1 MRANKVTGAD
11 AGRPRQFASR
21 TRLAAR
27 VAQFC
32 RQAARHA
39 MKPLHTNPILGASA
53 LVLSVASY
61 FVVVQGASD
70 EPYTVFRK
78 SDAVVQVGVAMML
91 MLLWAQVAA
100 GIVAGVVR
108 RRVSRWW
115 LPLLLW
121 VLTCE
126 FYLFQSPSGY
136 VQDITRYVAQTH

>member
-1 MRANKVTGAD
+1 
-11 AGRPRQFASR
+11 
-21 TRLAAR
+21 
-27 VAQFC
+27 
-32 RQAARHA
+32 

-91 MLLWAQVAA
+91 MLLWVQLAV
-100 GIVAGVVR
+100 GLVAGFVR
-108 RRVSRWW
+108 RRVSMWW

-121 VLTCE
+121 VLICE
-126 FYLFQSPSGY
+126 FYLFHSPSGY
-136 VQDITRYVAQTH
+136 VYDITRYVAHSH